1 MIDSD
6 ATYKDLI
13 NATYSICNLR
23 LVKYS
28 PRQKVL
34 LVFWT
39 MKIR

>member
-23 LVKYS
+23 LVKHS

-34 LVFWT
+34 LVLWT